1 MDWLKKWFS
10 FSDKKDVKDH
20 GESHLIEIHQKDVQ
34 TKMTFKYPDKEL
46 QIPAVERKK
55 KRQRSF
61 SERDNPNVRRF
72 DRLEMKETD
81 LHEHKNKHR
90 QVENVSER
98 PNGGN
103 RKWRI
108 SHAETIPSPIYG
120 YRRRT
125 EKNEEPIEFEL
136 YPFDIDIQREEKDR
150 SSIRKFTTE
159 SGNEEEKRDGKEK
172 IRPTKNTTVDKPISL
187 ENVIDEESM
196 VDGES
201 IFNWSIPSKTIE
213 EKPISDQTKD
223 EAIDRSKEMSVEG
236 ETFSPKHLEQR
247 SDAAEKTTVDTIVE
261 EQFPLA
267 KKTKSGKNEHFPVQS
282 VNREW
287 EVIEIEKIE
296 GAEKSKQEDRK
307 FGAEGSNFT
316 KKDSEQTIPISTDM
330 DRQGMKESSDQID
343 SPSNVEPENSVP
355 SNQYNNPHPS
365 KTHSYPE
372 KLKEKTHEEENHQ
385 TTKRKK
391 TVPFNVL
398 MLKSDR
404 EKLQKRKEQASDF
417 IHTKDDMKKRQ
428 QKHEERPYHLP
439 PIHLLNRSME
449 HSSNIE
455 WVAEQVEV
463 LNETLKSF
471 HVAAKVVS
479 TSEGPS
485 VTRFEISPEMGVK
498 VNKITNLTDD
508 LKLSLA
514 AKDIRIE
521 APIPGKHTIGIEV
534 PNVQRRPVFLR
545 EIIEQ
550 NEYKQASSPL
560 TVAVGLDIA
569 GKPVITDLKK
579 MPHGLIAGATG
590 SGKSVCINT
599 FIISLLYKARPDEV
613 KLLMID
619 PKMVELAP
627 YNGIPHLISPVITD
641 VKAATQAL
649 KWAVEEMERRYE
661 RFAEKGVR
669 DIERYNEKESEK
681 MPFIVII
688 IDELADLMMMAP
700 ADVEDAICR
709 IAQKARA
716 CGIHLLI
723 ATQRPSVDVIT
734 GLIKANVPTR
744 IAFSVSSQVDSR
756 TIIDISGAERLLGKG
771 DMLFLENGTSKPVRL
786 QGPFISDDEIESVVE
801 HVRKEGEPEYLFQQ
815 EELIKKSDMAD
826 QDELFLEACEFAVQQ
841 GSISTSSLQ
850 RRFRIGYNRA
860 ARLIELM
867 EEKGIITEQRG
878 SKPRDVLI
886 TEQDLHQFNK

>member
-1 MDWLKKWFS
+1 MNHRSKTSDSLKK
-10 FSDKKDVKDH
+10 
-20 GESHLIEIHQKDVQ
+20 
-34 TKMTFKYPDKEL
+34 PD
-46 QIPAVERKK
+46 RK
-55 KRQRSF
+55 
-61 SERDNPNVRRF
+61 RRF
-72 DRLEMKETD
+72 
-81 LHEHKNKHR
+81 
-90 QVENVSER
+90 
-98 PNGGN
+98 
-103 RKWRI
+103 
-108 SHAETIPSPIYG
+108 SHTETIPSPIYG
-120 YRRRT
+120 YQRKT
-125 EKNEEPIEFEL
+125 VKQQPIEFEL
-136 YPFDIDIQREEKDR
+136 SPFEIDVQWERDDRTPSDVHPTSTETMNEQAETIDHPIEFVDGKDSFSSEKGEEKDG
-150 SSIRKFTTE
+150 SNHSVVENVQKIETEDNDPMDEVIGELSETFVDSTTE
-159 SGNEEEKRDGKEK
+159 QSGKLLAEEKQLPVQQE
-172 IRPTKNTTVDKPISL
+172 KNTLDVSQKIENLVDRSAEMEQVEADDRNLENQTGESAHSNQSL
-187 ENVIDEESM
+187 EN
-196 VDGES
+196 
-201 IFNWSIPSKTIE
+201 
-213 EKPISDQTKD
+213 
-223 EAIDRSKEMSVEG
+223 A
-236 ETFSPKHLEQR
+236 
-247 SDAAEKTTVDTIVE
+247 
-261 EQFPLA
+261 
-267 KKTKSGKNEHFPVQS
+267 
-282 VNREW
+282 
-287 EVIEIEKIE
+287 
-296 GAEKSKQEDRK
+296 
-307 FGAEGSNFT
+307 
-316 KKDSEQTIPISTDM
+316 
-330 DRQGMKESSDQID
+330 
-343 SPSNVEPENSVP
+343 
-355 SNQYNNPHPS
+355 
-365 KTHSYPE
+365 
-372 KLKEKTHEEENHQ
+372 KEKREATNAGDVRPHSE
-385 TTKRKK
+385 TPVKK
-391 TVPFNVL
+391 GKKSVPFNVF

-404 EKLQKRKEQASDF
+404 EKLKNRAEQSVTNKRRERNENSDRPRGE
-417 IHTKDDMKKRQ
+417 KR
-428 QKHEERPYHLP
+428 YHLP
-439 PIHLLNRSME
+439 PLHVLNSPVEHL
-449 HSSNIE
+449 SNTNWID
-455 WVAEQVEV
+455 EQVTV

-508 LKLSLA
+508 IKLSLA

-534 PNVQRRPVFLR
+534 PNAKRRPVFLR

-550 NEYKQASSPL
+550 KEYVEAFSPL
-560 TVAVGLDIA
+560 AVAVGLDIA

-661 RFAEKGVR
+661 LFAEKGVR

-756 TIIDISGAERLLGKG
+756 TIIDTNGAERLLGKG

-786 QGPFISDDEIESVVE
+786 QGPFISDDEIESVVD

-815 EELIKKSDMAD
+815 EELIKKSDTAD
-826 QDELFLEACEFAVQQ
+826 QDELFLEACEFAVQH

-886 TEQDLHQFNK
+886 TEQDLHQFNE